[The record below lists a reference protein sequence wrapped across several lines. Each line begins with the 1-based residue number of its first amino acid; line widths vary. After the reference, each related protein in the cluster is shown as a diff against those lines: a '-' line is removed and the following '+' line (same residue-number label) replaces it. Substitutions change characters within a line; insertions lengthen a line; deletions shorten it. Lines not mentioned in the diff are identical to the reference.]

1 MVVYTLS
8 CFVEILKWRLQINCL
23 YTLYPMVAGA
33 TVHMVCRNPER
44 GEQAKQD
51 IISESGNDV
60 SKLKASIF
68 TYKLHVVHMNTCM

>member
-1 MVVYTLS
+1 MEIQLFVRFVY
-8 CFVEILKWRLQINCL
+8 N
-23 YTLYPMVAGA
+23 YAMVAGA

-60 SKLKASIF
+60 SEPDGLW
-68 TYKLHVVHMNTCM
+68 L